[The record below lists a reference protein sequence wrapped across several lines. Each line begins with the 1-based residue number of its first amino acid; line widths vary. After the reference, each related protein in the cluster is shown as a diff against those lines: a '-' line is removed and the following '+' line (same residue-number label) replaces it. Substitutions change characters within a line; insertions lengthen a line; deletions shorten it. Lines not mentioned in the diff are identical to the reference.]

1 MYTITVTVDNT
12 VTYHN
17 VLNLIKFQK
26 FAEY

>member
-1 MYTITVTVDNT
+1 MYTITVTVHIT